1 MHERKLPSE
10 EIKKL
15 GAEIQ
20 RAMGVQKFSY
30 EKPKP
35 EFMIEAL
42 LYWLDEY
49 TRPKQESLLPDIHLD
64 DEK

>member
-1 MHERKLPSE
+1 MAERKLPSN

-15 GAEIQ
+15 AEEIQ
-20 RAMGVQKFSY
+20 AAMGVQKFSY

-35 EFMIEAL
+35 EFMIEAI

-49 TRPKQESLLPDIHLD
+49 TRPKQESLLPTIDITNA
-64 DEK
+64 K